1 MQDNYFE
8 ALRMLVE
15 RRVNCVRRWK
25 DLLRYYC
32 KPSDQ
37 HCHQSLAEFFHG
49 QRSNNQQC
57 RFREEQVRSNERSHS
72 KNSRNEKKQA
82 HPTMR
87 STLPLT
93 TSETLLNSEE
103 EKARETA
110 SGRTQPVLSTMTK
123 ETLFG
128 EE

>member
-1 MQDNYFE
+1 MQDNYLG

-15 RRVNCVRRWK
+15 RRVNCVRRRK

-49 QRSNNQQC
+49 RRSNNQQC

-72 KNSRNEKKQA
+72 KNSRNEKKQL
-82 HPTMR
+82 HPTYATSVAVNYQRDLVHQR
-87 STLPLT
+87 SRKK
-93 TSETLLNSEE
+93 E
-103 EKARETA
+103 RER
-110 SGRTQPVLSTMTK
+110 SR